1 MATKEIKFT
10 STDLDAGTKRAI
22 ADDVLVQGARP
33 LSWWRKQSNDM
44 HTKFMNE
51 MRTSIENGESV
62 QRAATRVRGGTV
74 RGVQVPGIMKATKA
88 QANTLARTAINKVS
102 NEARIQSFAAN
113 DRVIKALKQI
123 STLDAVTSQ
132 TCIAYDGQV
141 WENTARK
148 KPVPPSTL
156 PFNQGPPRH
165 FNCRSTLVPVLKS
178 WKELGIDADELSP
191 STRASMDGQVP
202 ADTTMDAFLRG
213 KSKSFQD
220 ERLGKVKARLW
231 RSKKISLS
239 QLVDFRGNPLTDD
252 QLLALVKK
260 ARATATAAAATAPAA
275 APAPKAPVDVPNEP
289 KEATRWQRTSWN
301 DAPKYVTDAVN
312 KSPPLSSVTSKND
325 GAYFL
330 PGKKVINMPKE
341 GGPAT
346 SLRRQGTW
354 RHEYGHHLDREW
366 SENLTDATKKASRRH
381 ISASPAFKKAM
392 AADTRSVNKGAGGKT
407 PSAAHEAA
415 TEVFAKHLQKTMD
428 EGTGYL
434 DKQLKKHGL
443 SYKGMRDLHRKHM
456 DDSVDSKN
464 DIVMRNKMV
473 KLLAAIET
481 KNAQFYIN
489 QLWEGGQYFQSGM
502 AGKIADYY
510 GSIALNRV
518 GYGHSKSYYS
528 EGIHKRTTEA
538 FANAFA
544 ILGGEPG
551 WQKVIRALGHDKF
564 LNMVDDLIKN
574 GGKV

>member
-1 MATKEIKFT
+1 MAKDIRFTSKEIDDFT
-10 STDLDAGTKRAI
+10 KKAL
-22 ADDVLVQGARP
+22 ADDVLIQGARP
-33 LSWWRKQSNDM
+33 LSWWKKQSNDL
-44 HTKFMNE
+44 HSKFMNE

-62 QRAATRVRGGTV
+62 QKAAVRVRGGTV
-74 RGVQVPGIMKATKA
+74 DGVQVPGIMKSTKA
-88 QANTLARTAINKVS
+88 QAATLSRTAINKVS
-102 NEARIQSFAAN
+102 NEARIESFAVN
-113 DRVIKALKQI
+113 SEVVKGMKQI
-123 STLDAVTSQ
+123 STLDNRTSV
-132 TCIAYDGQV
+132 TCIAYDNQK
-141 WENTARK
+141 WENTPK
-148 KPVPPSTL
+148 HKPIEPTTL
-156 PFNQGPPRH
+156 PFNGGPPRH
-165 FNCRSTLVPVLKS
+165 FNCRSTLVAILKS
-178 WKELGIDADELSP
+178 WKELGIDAKELEE

-202 ADTTMDAFLRG
+202 ADTTMDAFL
-213 KSKSFQD
+213 KSKGKAFQD
-220 ERLGKVKARLW
+220 SILGKVKARLW
-231 RSKKISLS
+231 RSKKLSLQ
-239 QLVDFRGNPLTDD
+239 QLVDFRGNPLSDEE
-252 QLLALVKK
+252 LLKLAKR
-260 ARATATAAAATAPAA
+260 ARAAATATATAA

-289 KEATRWQRTSWN
+289 KEATRWQRTSWD

-312 KSPPLSSVTSKND
+312 KSPPLSAVTDTND
-325 GAYFL
+325 GAYFM
-330 PGKKVINMPKE
+330 PGQKLINMPKE

-407 PSAAHEAA
+407 PSVAHEA
-415 TEVFAKHLQKTMD
+415 TTKVFVDHMRKTMD
-428 EGTGYL
+428 QGTGYL

-502 AGKIADYY
+502 VGKIADYY
-510 GSIALNRV
+510 GSITLNRV

-528 EGIHKRTTEA
+528 AGIYKRTTEA